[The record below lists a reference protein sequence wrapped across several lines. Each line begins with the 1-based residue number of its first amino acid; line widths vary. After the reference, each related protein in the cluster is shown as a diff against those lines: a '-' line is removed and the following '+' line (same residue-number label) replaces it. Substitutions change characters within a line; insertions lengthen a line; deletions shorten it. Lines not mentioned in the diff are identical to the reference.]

1 MNLRIK
7 HWMLSACIALLTLS
21 GLAYVLVQ
29 SIDSQSVDGTDRP
42 DTSRTF
48 VTWDSL
54 EPDKWA
60 SIWLINTHIDP
71 QAAIEIRPT
80 GDTLTGGIAFGVPEA
95 QYKRSANQSAFASLL
110 AGFQQTDS
118 VLQQVA
124 EIITAIET
132 TAWNTAS
139 DPRVAVVEQ
148 HFRRLQD
155 RYSRVSVPV
164 SCYGHF
170 FDVLYQQIHTQANPA
185 HFNTSALSHAL
196 AEAVAMPSCEHRSP
210 RSEHKLA
217 ERSLVERVGAKR
229 VLEVTI
235 EQLLTEIDSGKN
247 VVFVDTREP
256 AEFAKAHIPGAINI
270 PMRDLNDS
278 VYEQLKQADRVISY
292 CVKDFRGYEV
302 ARQLLDNGVEH
313 SAVML
318 PHGVSGWQAS
328 GLPLTSATLS
338 ESQAQQQLV
347 DCAKD
352 QRCLK

>member
-1 MNLRIK
+1 MSLRIK
-7 HWMLSACIALLTLS
+7 RWMLSACIALLTLS
-21 GLAYVLVQ
+21 GLAFALVQ
-29 SIDSQSVDGTDRP
+29 SINSQSVDGTDRP
-42 DTSRTF
+42 DTTRIF

-95 QYKRSANQSAFASLL
+95 QYKRSGNQSTFASLL
-110 AGFQQTDS
+110 SGFQQTDP

-139 DPRVAVVEQ
+139 DSRVSVVEQ
-148 HFRRLQD
+148 QFRRLQD
-155 RYSRVSVPV
+155 RYSRVYVPV

-170 FDVLYQQIHTQANPA
+170 FDVLYQHIHTQAND
-185 HFNTSALSHAL
+185 TALSHAL
-196 AEAVAMPSCEHRSP
+196 AEAVAMPSCEHRSVM
-210 RSEHKLA
+210 A
-217 ERSLVERVGAKR
+217 ERTPAKR
-229 VLEVTI
+229 VLEVTM

-270 PMRDLNDS
+270 PMRDLNES
-278 VYEQLKQADRVISY
+278 
-292 CVKDFRGYEV
+292 EV
-302 ARQLLDNGVEH
+302 V
-313 SAVML
+313 
-318 PHGVSGWQAS
+318 
-328 GLPLTSATLS
+328 
-338 ESQAQQQLV
+338 
-347 DCAKD
+347 
-352 QRCLK
+352 

>member
-1 MNLRIK
+1 
-7 HWMLSACIALLTLS
+7 MLSACVTLLTLS
-21 GLAYVLVQ
+21 GLAFAV
-29 SIDSQSVDGTDRP
+29 IQSVDGSDP
-42 DTSRTF
+42 PNTSRTF

-71 QAAIEIRPT
+71 QATIEIRPT
-80 GDTLTGGIAFGVPEA
+80 GDTLTGGIAFGVPAA
-95 QYKRSANQSAFASLL
+95 QYKRSGNQSTFASLL
-110 AGFQQTDS
+110 HGFQQTDP
-118 VLQQVA
+118 VLRQVA
-124 EIITAIET
+124 QMITAIET

-139 DPRVAVVEQ
+139 DPRIAVVEQ
-148 HFRRLQD
+148 QFRRLQD
-155 RYSRVSVPV
+155 RYRRVYVPV

-170 FDVLYQQIHTQANPA
+170 FDVLYQQLYIQANDA
-185 HFNTSALSHAL
+185 VLSHAL
-196 AEAVAMPSCEHRSP
+196 AEAVAMPSCEHRSVM
-210 RSEHKLA
+210 A
-217 ERSLVERVGAKR
+217 ERTPAKR
-229 VLEVTI
+229 VLEVTL

-247 VVFVDTREP
+247 VVFIDTREP

-278 VYEQLKQADRVISY
+278 VYEQLRQADRVISY

-318 PHGVSGWQAS
+318 PHGLSGWQAS
-328 GLPLTSATLS
+328 GLPLTSATLA
-338 ESQAQQQLV
+338 ETQAQQQLA

-352 QRCLK
+352 QQCLKQ